1 MSLQL
6 ERVFNGV
13 ASLPETEVKTV
24 QEQFGVAL
32 QQMETVALDSYDNIS
47 TLSIHWKSDRTGGD
61 KDCALFVE
69 TVSKMVNTETHIRTL
84 GDNESVVTL
93 NLEVI
98 TQASSLKGRRKLFIL
113 HYAGHGIAAAASNT
127 LVITSRIAKGEF
139 KGPQMSMTY
148 IRDGLM
154 HLAADSDG
162 LDILIVLDCCCAAIA
177 GRGRLFG
184 GKRVELMA
192 ATSPGGLSNS
202 REDHPELTFTQRW
215 CTSFENF
222 LELGIPFDCDDLK
235 KSINVAHGLEQFP
248 ASYVLREGGG
258 IPIKFRALPAARTP
272 AVRTVITAL
281 HIKENPD
288 TSTMTAL
295 IAYLEKAPVRITVLA
310 ALPAAST
317 LLLLRVPQ
325 VLQELLKLPQVTL
338 IVLPTD
344 I

>member
-47 TLSIHWKSDRTGGD
+47 TLSIHWKSDRNEGD
-61 KDCALFVE
+61 
-69 TVSKMVNTETHIRTL
+69 
-84 GDNESVVTL
+84 
-93 NLEVI
+93 
-98 TQASSLKGRRKLFIL
+98 
-113 HYAGHGIAAAASNT
+113 ASNT
-127 LVITSRIAKGEF
+127 LVIASRIAKGEF

-222 LELGIPFDCDDLK
+222 
-235 KSINVAHGLEQFP
+235 
-248 ASYVLREGGG
+248 
-258 IPIKFRALPAARTP
+258 
-272 AVRTVITAL
+272 
-281 HIKENPD
+281 
-288 TSTMTAL
+288 
-295 IAYLEKAPVRITVLA
+295 
-310 ALPAAST
+310 
-317 LLLLRVPQ
+317 
-325 VLQELLKLPQVTL
+325 
-338 IVLPTD
+338 
-344 I
+344 